1 MRYFDDMQKDQIKLA
16 GIIAG
21 TIFIMAGVAFALSSG
36 DGWRTT
42 AVEGYEELAQCIT
55 DSGAKF
61 YAAFWCPYCQEQ
73 KRVFGR
79 GADSLPYIECS
90 TPNGQGQ
97 LATCA
102 EAEITSY
109 PTWEFAD
116 GVRLSGALAPRSLA
130 QLTGCP
136 YPHDNID
143 INLEEMA
150 DEPTETSPVVSPEPE
165 LEAVSEATP
174 EPSPED
180 RS

>member
-1 MRYFDDMQKDQIKLA
+1 MQKDQIKLA

-21 TIFIMAGVAFALSSG
+21 TIFVMAGVAFALSSG

-79 GADSLPYIECS
+79 GGNILPYIECS

-97 LATCA
+97 LSTCA
-102 EAEITSY
+102 DAEITSY

-116 GVRLSGALAPRSLA
+116 GVRLTGALAPRSLA
-130 QLTGCP
+130 QITGCP
-136 YPHDNID
+136 YPYDD
-143 INLEEMA
+143 TDVEEA
-150 DEPTETSPVVSPEPE
+150 TDEPTETSPVVNLEP
-165 LEAVSEATP
+165 TP
-174 EPSPED
+174 EE
-180 RS
+180 